1 MARPLYIVGMHGL
14 GDNLHQRSIV
24 RAYLAKGRDVW
35 LETPWPQVY
44 HDLAGPRVKL
54 VDKGSSLRTQAK
66 NARSNRAAF
75 TRQRPP
81 PSVDVLRQN
90 YPPALV
96 RSEGSVLGAMSK
108 VAGVPVG
115 DFRLPIPKAW
125 REKADAWIRR
135 WKPDKPLMIYRP
147 LVERTEWGGCKARN
161 PDYAAYDALFESIRR
176 AFFVVSVADLSP
188 GKEWLAHERDT
199 DRNDI
204 RCHAGELD
212 FETLAA
218 LTEMAALVFTSPGFA
233 AVLGQAVGTPTVVIS
248 GGYEDGTSFS
258 AGAALTPT
266 LAIAPINAC
275 NCFRHDHD
283 CPKEIDMEDALPQL
297 AMFTSTIPL
306 TVSQPYVLGGRS
318 KVRPNIE
325 VTPDSDIDLSG
336 LPKEYMNPGELET
349 LITLVR
355 SVKPRVMIEVGC
367 NSGRT
372 AKAILRNVPSLE
384 RYIGIDVPPSYEFA
398 KSVQRREVPARPGEL
413 ALDDPRFMLIL
424 ARRGTF
430 DLDESCLPMCDVV
443 FIDGDHGAD
452 AVVGD
457 HLLARQAILG
467 SDGTRR
473 GPALIIHHDDHD
485 EPTVDVRQTLDRI
498 SWPDN
503 PISHVLGTWLAVQK
517 VGA

>member
-1 MARPLYIVGMHGL
+1 MARPLYIVGMGGL
-14 GDNLHQRSIV
+14 GDCIHQRSIV
-24 RAYLAKGRDVW
+24 RAYLAKGREVW
-35 LETPWPQVY
+35 LETPWPQIY
-44 HDLAGPRVKL
+44 HDLAGPRLKL

-66 NARSNRAAF
+66 NARANRAAF

-81 PSVDVLRQN
+81 ASIDVLRQN
-90 YPPALV
+90 YPPAVV

-125 REKADAWIRR
+125 REKADAWISR

-147 LVERTEWGGCKARN
+147 LVERTEWGGCAARN
-161 PDYAAYDALFESIRR
+161 PDHRSYLELFMQAQEH
-176 AFFVVSVADLSP
+176 FFVVSVADLVP
-188 GKEWLAHERDT
+188 GKEWTVADLAGWEPGAT
-199 DRNDI
+199 
-204 RCHAGELD
+204 CHSGELD

-233 AVLGQAVGTPTVVIS
+233 AVLGQAVGTPTVVVS

-283 CPKEIDMEDALPQL
+283 CPKEIDMPKALAKL
-297 AMFTSTIPL
+297 SDFTGHLNRSIP
-306 TVSQPYVLGGRS
+306 QPYVLGGRS

-355 SVKPRVMIEVGC
+355 SVKPKVMIEVGC

-384 RYIGIDVPPSYEFA
+384 RYVGIDVPPSYEFA

-413 ALDDPRFMLIL
+413 ALDDPRFMLVL

-430 DLDESCLPMCDVV
+430 DLRPEDLPFPDVV
-443 FIDGDHGAD
+443 FIDGDHGEE
-452 AVVGD
+452 AVRGD
-457 HLLARQAILG
+457 HDLALRMFCEAGGI
-467 SDGTRR
+467 R
-473 GPALIIHHDDHD
+473 GEGGLIIHHDDHD
-485 EPTVDVRQTLDRI
+485 EPTVDVRPTLDEI
-498 SWPDN
+498 SGPAA

-517 VGA
+517 VGG

>member
-24 RAYLAKGRDVW
+24 RAYLAKGREVW

-44 HDLAGPRVKL
+44 HDLAGPRLKL

-66 NARSNRAAF
+66 NARANRAAF
-75 TRQRPP
+75 TRQRQP
-81 PSVDVLRQN
+81 PSVDVLRQK

-147 LVERTEWGGCKARN
+147 LVERTEWGGCRARN
-161 PDYAAYDALFESIRR
+161 PLRWHYNDLFRSVERD
-176 AFFVVSVADLSP
+176 FFVVSVADLQP
-188 GKEWLAHERDT
+188 GKEWLADHLDAT
-199 DRNDI
+199 LGDVQVHN
-204 RCHAGELD
+204 GELD

-218 LTEMAALVFTSPGFA
+218 LTEMASLVFTSPGFA
-233 AVLGQAVGTPTVVIS
+233 AVLGQAVGTPTVVVS
-248 GGYEDGTSFS
+248 GGYEDGTSFA

-283 CPKEIDMEDALPQL
+283 CPKEIDMAEALAQL
-297 AMFTSTIPL
+297 SDFTGQLNRSIP
-306 TVSQPYVLGGRS
+306 QPYVLGGRS

-355 SVKPRVMIEVGC
+355 SVNPRVMIEVGC

-384 RYIGIDVPPSYEFA
+384 RYVGIDVPPSYEFA
-398 KSVQRREVPARPGEL
+398 RSVQRREVPVRPGEL
-413 ALDDPRFMLIL
+413 ALDDPRFMLVL

-430 DLDESCLPMCDVV
+430 DLDAFCLPQAGVV

-452 AVVGD
+452 AVEAD
-457 HLLARQAILG
+457 HYLARLLMRKG
-467 SDGTRR
+467 G
-473 GPALIIHHDDHD
+473 LIIHHDDHD
-485 EPTVDVRQTLDRI
+485 EPTVDVRATLDAI
-498 SWPDN
+498 SIPED

-517 VGA
+517 VGG

>member
-1 MARPLYIVGMHGL
+1 MARPLYYVGMHGL

-24 RAYLAKGRDVW
+24 RAYLAKGREVW

-44 HDLAGPRVKL
+44 HDLAGPRLKL

-66 NARSNRAAF
+66 NARANRAAF

-96 RSEGSVLGAMSK
+96 RSESSVLGAMSK

-161 PDYAAYDALFESIRR
+161 PDHLAYGELFREAAQHFH
-176 AFFVVSVADLSP
+176 VVSVADLQP
-188 GKEWLAHERDT
+188 GKEWSVDPSAEDYADT
-199 DRNDI
+199 I
-204 RCHAGELD
+204 CHLGELD

-233 AVLGQAVGTPTVVIS
+233 AVLGQAVGTPTIVVS
-248 GGYEDGTSFS
+248 GGYEDGTSFA

-266 LAIAPINAC
+266 LAIAPIDAC

-283 CPKEIDMEDALPQL
+283 CPKEIDMVEAGARL
-297 AMFTSTIPL
+297 AGFLIHNCKESKPP
-306 TVSQPYVLGGRS
+306 QPYVLGGRS

-325 VTPDSDIDLSG
+325 VTPDADIDLSG

-355 SVKPRVMIEVGC
+355 SVNPRVMIEVGC

-384 RYIGIDVPPSYEFA
+384 RYVGIDVPPSYEFA
-398 KSVQRREVPARPGEL
+398 RSVQRREVPARPGEL
-413 ALDDPRFMLIL
+413 ALDDPRFMLVL

-430 DLDESCLPMCDVV
+430 DLDEDCLPACDVV
-443 FIDGDHGAD
+443 FIDGDHGAE
-452 AVVGD
+452 AVRSD
-457 HLLARQAILG
+457 HELAQSLLWRP
-467 SDGTRR
+467 DG
-473 GPALIIHHDDHD
+473 LIIHHDDHD
-485 EPTVDVRQTLDRI
+485 EPTVDVRATLDAMHN
-498 SWPDN
+498 PDR

-517 VGA
+517 VGG

>member
-24 RAYLAKGRDVW
+24 RAYLAKGREVW

-44 HDLAGPRVKL
+44 HDLAGPRLKL

-66 NARSNRAAF
+66 NARANRAAF

-96 RSEGSVLGAMSK
+96 QSEGSVLGAMSK

-125 REKADAWIRR
+125 HEKADAWIRR

-147 LVERTEWGGCKARN
+147 LVERTEWGGCAARN
-161 PDYAAYDALFESIRR
+161 PDHLAYSDLASQQ
-176 AFFVVSVADLSP
+176 ADNFFVVSVADLQP
-188 GKEWLAHERDT
+188 GKEWLAD
-199 DRNDI
+199 DKGLICDAA
-204 RCHAGELD
+204 CHAGELD

-233 AVLGQAVGTPTVVIS
+233 AVLGQAVGTPTVVVS
-248 GGYEDGTSFS
+248 GGYEDGTSFA

-283 CPKEIDMEDALPQL
+283 CPKEIDMRAATS
-297 AMFTSTIPL
+297 AMTGFLMKNCKDMDPP
-306 TVSQPYVLGGRS
+306 QPYVLGGRS

-384 RYIGIDVPPSYEFA
+384 RYVGIDVPPSYEFA

-413 ALDDPRFMLIL
+413 ALDDPRFMLVL

-430 DLDESCLPMCDVV
+430 DLGVLDLRSADVV
-443 FIDGDHGAD
+443 FIDGDHGAE
-452 AVVGD
+452 AVKRD
-457 HLLARQAILG
+457 HWLARQWLSIEG
-467 SDGTRR
+467 G
-473 GPALIIHHDDHD
+473 LIIHHDDHD
-485 EPTVDVRQTLDRI
+485 EATVDVRATLDAI
-498 SWPDN
+498 SIPED
-503 PISHVLGTWLAVQK
+503 PISHVLGTWLAIQK
-517 VGA
+517 VGM

>member
-1 MARPLYIVGMHGL
+1 MARPLYIVGMAGL
-14 GDNLHQRSIV
+14 GDVIHQRSIV
-24 RAYLAKGRDVW
+24 RAYLAKGREVW

-44 HDLAGPRVKL
+44 HDLAGPRLKL

-66 NARSNRAAF
+66 NARANRAAF

-161 PDYAAYDALFESIRR
+161 PDPDAYRALLE
-176 AFFVVSVADLSP
+176 ATCEHFFMVSVADLQP
-188 GKEWLAHERDT
+188 GKEWLAEPGKAAGVFHSGAT
-199 DRNDI
+199 
-204 RCHAGELD
+204 CHNGELD

-233 AVLGQAVGTPTVVIS
+233 AVLGQAVGTPTVVVS
-248 GGYEDGTSFS
+248 GGYEDGTSFA

-283 CPKEIDMEDALPQL
+283 CPKEIDMRAAKSALLGFLMKNCKEMHP
-297 AMFTSTIPL
+297 P
-306 TVSQPYVLGGRS
+306 QPYVLGGRS
-318 KVRPNIE
+318 KVRPNID
-325 VTPDSDIDLSG
+325 VTPDTDIDLSG

-355 SVKPRVMIEVGC
+355 SVNPRVMIEVGC

-384 RYIGIDVPPSYEFA
+384 RYVGIDVPPSYEFA
-398 KSVQRREVPARPGEL
+398 RSVQRREVPARPGEL
-413 ALDDPRFMLIL
+413 ALDDPRFMLVL

-430 DLDESCLPMCDVV
+430 DLDKDCLPACDVV
-443 FIDGDHGAD
+443 FIDGDHGAE
-452 AVVGD
+452 AVRSD
-457 HLLARQAILG
+457 HQLALSLFWRPFG
-467 SDGTRR
+467 
-473 GPALIIHHDDHD
+473 LIIHHDDHD
-485 EPTVDVRQTLDRI
+485 EPTVDVRATLDAMHD
-498 SWPDN
+498 PAL

-517 VGA
+517 VGG

>member
-1 MARPLYIVGMHGL
+1 MARPLYIVGLHGL

-24 RAYLAKGRDVW
+24 RAYLAKGREVW

-44 HDLAGPRVKL
+44 HDLAGPKLKL

-66 NARSNRAAF
+66 NARLNRHDF

-90 YPPALV
+90 YPPQVV
-96 RSEGSVLGAMSK
+96 RDTGSVLGAMSK

-125 REKADAWIRR
+125 REKADAWIRL
-135 WKPDKPLMIYRP
+135 WKPDKPLMICRP

-161 PDYAAYDALFESIRR
+161 PIHGHYMDLLHFIRR
-176 AFFVVSVADLSP
+176 DFFVVSVADLVA
-188 GKEWLAHERDT
+188 GKEWLAGDKEF
-199 DRNDI
+199 I
-204 RCHAGELD
+204 PGAECHAGELD

-233 AVLGQAVGTPTVVIS
+233 AVLGQAVGTPTVVVS

-283 CPKEIDMEDALPQL
+283 CPKEIDMPKALAQL
-297 AMFTSTIPL
+297 SGFIGQLNRSIP
-306 TVSQPYVLGGRS
+306 QPYVLGGRS

-325 VTPDSDIDLSG
+325 VTPDSDIDLSD

-355 SVKPRVMIEVGC
+355 LVKPRVMIEVGC

-384 RYIGIDVPPSYEFA
+384 RYVGIDVPPSYEFA

-413 ALDDPRFMLIL
+413 ALDDPRFMLVL

-430 DLDESCLPMCDVV
+430 DLDKDCLPFCDVV
-443 FIDGDHGAD
+443 FIDGDHGAE
-452 AVVGD
+452 AVRSD
-457 HLLARQAILG
+457 HVLAQALLWRQTEG
-467 SDGTRR
+467 
-473 GPALIIHHDDHD
+473 LIIHHDDHD
-485 EPTVDVRQTLDRI
+485 EPTVDVRATLDAMHD
-498 SWPDN
+498 PAA
-503 PISHVLGTWLAVQK
+503 PISHVLGTWLAVQQ
-517 VGA
+517 VGG

>member
-14 GDNLHQRSIV
+14 GDNLHQRSIIM
-24 RAYLAKGRDVW
+24 AYLAKGREVW

-44 HDLAGPRVKL
+44 HDLVGPNLKL

-66 NARSNRAAF
+66 NARANRAAF

-81 PSVDVLRQN
+81 GSVDVLRQN

-96 RSEGSVLGAMSK
+96 RSEGSVLAAMSK

-115 DFRLPIPKAW
+115 DFRLPVPRAW
-125 REKADAWIRR
+125 REKADAWIRK

-161 PDYAAYDALFESIRR
+161 PDHLAYGDLASQQAEN
-176 AFFVVSVADLSP
+176 FFVVSVADLHP
-188 GKEWLAHERDT
+188 RREWLADENGLEGDAV
-199 DRNDI
+199 
-204 RCHAGELD
+204 CHAGELD

-218 LTEMAALVFTSPGFA
+218 LTEMASLVFTSPGFA
-233 AVLGQAVGTPTVVIS
+233 AVLGQAVGTPTVVVS

-266 LAIAPINAC
+266 LAIAPIDAC

-283 CPKEIDMEDALPQL
+283 CPKEIDMSEALAQL
-297 AMFTSTIPL
+297 SDFTGQLNRSIP
-306 TVSQPYVLGGRS
+306 QPYVRGGRS

-413 ALDDPRFMLIL
+413 ALDDPRFMLVL

-430 DLDESCLPMCDVV
+430 DLGVLDLRSADVV
-443 FIDGDHGAD
+443 FIDGDHGAE
-452 AVVGD
+452 AVQKD
-457 HLLARQAILG
+457 HWLARQWLSIEG
-467 SDGTRR
+467 G
-473 GPALIIHHDDHD
+473 LIIHHDDHD
-485 EPTVDVRQTLDRI
+485 EPTVDVRATLDEI
-498 SWPDN
+498 SIPED
-503 PISHVLGTWLAVQK
+503 PILHVLGTWLAVQR
-517 VGA
+517 VGG

>member
-1 MARPLYIVGMHGL
+1 MARPLYMVGMHGL

-24 RAYLAKGRDVW
+24 RAYLAKGREVW

-44 HDLAGPRVKL
+44 HDLAGPRLKL

-66 NARSNRAAF
+66 NARANRAAF

-125 REKADAWIRR
+125 REKADAWIR
-135 WKPDKPLMIYRP
+135 KLAPTKPLMIYRP
-147 LVERTEWGGCKARN
+147 LVERTEWGGCAARN
-161 PDYAAYDALFESIRR
+161 PDPLAYSQLFRTLTEH
-176 AFFVVSVADLSP
+176 FFIISVADLVE
-188 GKEWLAHERDT
+188 GKEWLSGVSEEYDAGFH
-199 DRNDI
+199 
-204 RCHAGELD
+204 HGELD

-218 LTEMAALVFTSPGFA
+218 LTEMASLVFTSPGFA
-233 AVLGQAVGTPTVVIS
+233 AVLGQAVGTPTVVVS

-258 AGAALTPT
+258 AGATLTPT

-283 CPKEIDMEDALPQL
+283 CPKEIDMRAAKSHLLGFLMKNCKEMHP
-297 AMFTSTIPL
+297 P
-306 TVSQPYVLGGRS
+306 QPYVLGGRS

-325 VTPDSDIDLSG
+325 VTPDTDIDLSG

-384 RYIGIDVPPSYEFA
+384 RYVGIDVPPSYEFA
-398 KSVQRREVPARPGEL
+398 RSVQRREVPARPGEL
-413 ALDDPRFMLIL
+413 ALDDPRFMLVL

-430 DLDESCLPMCDVV
+430 DLDEDCLPACDVV
-443 FIDGDHGAD
+443 FIDGDHGAE
-452 AVVGD
+452 AVRSD
-457 HLLARQAILG
+457 HELAQSLLWRP
-467 SDGTRR
+467 DG
-473 GPALIIHHDDHD
+473 LIIHHDDHD
-485 EPTVDVRQTLDRI
+485 EPTVDVRATLDAMHD
-498 SWPDN
+498 PAAP

-517 VGA
+517 VGG